1 MVFGSFAAQPPE
13 IISGQMYSGPGADP
27 LFVAAAAWSGL
38 ATELHSTA
46 SSYAAVLAGLSGG
59 WQGPAAAAMAT
70 AAAPYVTWLSTT
82 AAQAEQTAAQATA
95 AASAY
100 ESAFAGIVPPPAIAA
115 NRSQLASLVA
125 SNIFGQNSTQ
135 IAAVE
140 AEYLRMWSQD
150 VAAMLGYAGASAS
163 AANLATFTE
172 APPTTSGDA
181 GSAESTTAAAGTTP
195 HDVLQQILGQIN
207 SLANGYTN
215 GWQNAL
221 DTLLGGPEMRTLF
234 ESDLSAVSGI
244 AGQSGWV
251 NATHA
256 STNMGMTHF
265 RSGYKAP
272 VTAIPKSALGG
283 GLSGSGL
290 GLGGGL
296 GGGLR
301 AAGASAGSAVRVGAL
316 SVPPNWASAT
326 SAVQLTA
333 TSLPETALAAS
344 PAAGAL
350 PGALAPA
357 ALGSAAGGALG
368 APGARTRT
376 VAPAARVVSTNLND
390 RQAPVPLDQVIAQLQ
405 QTPDVVQHWNVD
417 QAGLDELVAKLS
429 LKPGIHAVHVLDDED
444 SALAG
449 ANSAL
454 A

>member
-13 IISGQMYSGPGADP
+13 VISGQMYSGPGADP
-27 LFVAAAAWSGL
+27 LFAAAAAWSGL

-70 AAAPYVTWLSTT
+70 AAGPYVTWLSTT
-82 AAQAEQTAAQATA
+82 AARAEQTAAQATA

-115 NRSQLASLVA
+115 NRSQLASLVT
-125 SNIFGQNSTQ
+125 SNIFGQNSTE

-163 AANLATFTE
+163 AANLTTFTE
-172 APPTTSGDA
+172 APQTTRGDA
-181 GSAESTTAAAGTTP
+181 GSAESTTAAAGTSP
-195 HDVLQQILGQIN
+195 DLLQQILNQIN

-215 GWQNAL
+215 AWQNGL
-221 DTLLGGPEMRTLF
+221 DTLLGGPEMRTFF

-256 STNMGMTHF
+256 STNMGITHF
-265 RSGYKAP
+265 RAGYKAP

-290 GLGGGL
+290 SLGGGPSS
-296 GGGLR
+296 GLR
-301 AAGASAGSAVRVGAL
+301 AAGASAGSAVRVGVL

-326 SAVQLTA
+326 SAIQLAA
-333 TSLPETALAAS
+333 TSLPDTALAAS

-376 VAPAARVVSTNLND
+376 IAPAARVVSTNLND

-429 LKPGIHAVHVLDDED
+429 LKPGIHAVHVLEDED
-444 SALAG
+444 SVLAG

>member
-27 LFVAAAAWSGL
+27 LFAAAAAWSGL
-38 ATELHSTA
+38 ATELHATA

-70 AAAPYVTWLSTT
+70 AANPYVNWLSTT
-82 AAQAEQTAAQATA
+82 AAQVEQTAAQATA
-95 AASAY
+95 AGSAY

-125 SNIFGQNSTQ
+125 SNIFGQNSTE

-163 AANLATFTE
+163 AANLTAFTA
-172 APPTTSGDA
+172 APQTTSGDA
-181 GSAESTTAAAGTTP
+181 GSAESTAAAATTP
-195 HDVLQQILGQIN
+195 PDLLQQVLNQIN
-207 SLANGYTN
+207 SLANGYTSM
-215 GWQNAL
+215 WQNGL

-234 ESDLSAVSGI
+234 ETDLSAVSGI
-244 AGQSGWV
+244 ASQSGWV
-251 NATHA
+251 NGVHAT
-256 STNMGMTHF
+256 TNMGITHF
-265 RSGYKAP
+265 RAGYKAP
-272 VTAIPKSALGG
+272 VVDIPKSALGG

-290 GLGGGL
+290 SLGGGM

-301 AAGASAGSAVRVGAL
+301 AAGASTGSAVRVGAL

-326 SAVQLTA
+326 SAIQLAA
-333 TSLPETALAAS
+333 TSLPDTAIAAS

-376 VAPAARVVSTNLND
+376 IAPAARVLSTNLND

-429 LKPGIHAVHVLDDED
+429 LKPGIHAVHVLEDED